1 MKMEEQSHVW
11 MNRCNEQKMQI
22 EELKRKLEAKERQCT
37 DFAQERAALEEQRDT
52 LASKYQK
59 LKTHV
64 MQLQNLNNN
73 FAAEEGFVGEPLMAS
88 RPAPMKLSPRQD
100 YSAPSAQPP
109 SSRFACRHFPDSAP
123 IIGNYQ
129 INGHI
134 TLVIIAATTRLSPA
148 WLWCTMDS
156 SPDPPLL
163 SWQLL
168 QPSPDST
175 RFHRPREGH
184 FPGQ

>member
-73 FAAEEGFVGEPLMAS
+73 FAAEEGFVGEPLMAT
-88 RPAPMKLSPRQD
+88 RGQVKLSPRTD
-100 YSAPSAQPP
+100 YTSSYNTAAPAQ
-109 SSRFACRHFPDSAP
+109 SSR
-123 IIGNYQ
+123 
-129 INGHI
+129 
-134 TLVIIAATTRLSPA
+134 
-148 WLWCTMDS
+148 
-156 SPDPPLL
+156 
-163 SWQLL
+163 
-168 QPSPDST
+168 
-175 RFHRPREGH
+175 
-184 FPGQ
+184 